1 MNLKTILAVCVGVMW
16 GMTSALALAQPTLN
30 DCIATAL
37 RASPDVRSSS
47 ARLEAARAAVKEAS
61 SAYYPQVGLAGSWT
75 RTDNPPQAFFMSLNQ
90 RHASLQKDFNNPDD
104 TENARGSVVAQWRVY
119 DSGRREADRYATKMG
134 VEAADYTLDGIRND
148 LVYQITKAYYVILQ
162 TRDFT
167 MVQTATVATI
177 GESLRAATERFSAG
191 SALKTDVLILD
202 VQLSQA
208 REELI
213 RAKNGLQL
221 AVASL
226 NAAVGRDVMKM
237 SDVSNLPDASG
248 KSETNTNSTL
258 SIELRPELKAVE
270 AQIRMTEAM
279 ARRARREYLPIINA
293 FGSVDWDSEPFHG
306 AERSYIAGAA
316 VEFNIF
322 DGYRTRAGVARA
334 SAGLVAAQADADK
347 LRTMLAL
354 DMTQSRLNEQE
365 ARERVEVA
373 GKSLLSA
380 EEALRITQERFKQG
394 AATVTELMAMQVG
407 LTANRIRQV
416 AARYDCL
423 VAQANVERAVGRLAG
438 KYKDVSIQKSEQE
451 R

>member
-1 MNLKTILAVCVGVMW
+1 MKLKTILAGGAGVMW

-37 RASPDVRSSS
+37 RASPDVRSAS

-61 SAYYPQVGLAGSWT
+61 SAYYPQVGLVGSWT

-90 RHASLQKDFNNPDD
+90 RQASLQKDFNNPAD

-148 LVYQITKAYYVILQ
+148 LVYQITKAYYGILQ
-162 TRDFT
+162 ARDFT
-167 MVQTATVATI
+167 VVQTATVATI
-177 GESLRAATERFSAG
+177 EESLRVGTERFSAG

-213 RAKNGLQL
+213 RAKNGMQL
-221 AVASL
+221 AVAAL
-226 NAAVGRDVMKM
+226 NAAVGQDVMKM
-237 SDVSNLPDASG
+237 SDVSNLSDAPD
-248 KSETNTNSTL
+248 KSESNTNSAV
-258 SIELRPELKAVE
+258 SIDSRPEVKAVE
-270 AQIRMTEAM
+270 AQIRMTEAR
-279 ARRARREYLPIINA
+279 AKRARREYLPVVNA

-306 AERSYIAGAA
+306 TERSYIAGAA

-365 ARERVEVA
+365 ARERFEVA
-373 GKSLLSA
+373 GRSLSSA

-394 AATVTELMAMQVG
+394 EATVTELMTMQVG
-407 LTANRIRQV
+407 LTANRTRQV

-423 VAQANVERAVGRLAG
+423 VAKVNVARADGRLAG
-438 KYKDVSIQKSEQE
+438 RYSDVSIQKAE
-451 R
+451 